1 MILQIL
7 SLIIDHS
14 YHAKPVYAIAPAI
27 AAALISAIPALVQ
40 AGKGISQGS
49 QARKLA
55 REWNPDYQIPTSIT
69 DNVSTAQGAYNAA
82 SAYGLPGQGRIQ
94 NQIGQ
99 NTASA
104 MQAIQQ
110 SQQSPA
116 AMLAGLSSVN
126 QNANNAMA
134 DLGVNAAQFRQQNM
148 MNTMNSLMSARQALA
163 QFQDRQFEINKLKPF
178 EAQMAASGA
187 LRAGGMQNIYGGL
200 SSLASTGANA
210 YLRSNTGVQGTQGQR
225 VYNPNNYLYP
235 MGTSTDYIPPVQD
248 PNQPLNG

>member
-1 MILQIL
+1 MPINP
-7 SLIIDHS
+7 LIAS
-14 YHAKPVYAIAPAI
+14 
-27 AAALISAIPALVQ
+27 ALISSVPSLFQTGIGIGQGARANKLGKGNMPQYVIPASV
-40 AGKGISQGS
+40 
-49 QARKLA
+49 
-55 REWNPDYQIPTSIT
+55 Y
-69 DNVSTAQGAYNAA
+69 DNVNTARGAYNAA

-187 LRAGGMQNIYGGL
+187 LRSGGIQNLYGGL
-200 SSLASTGANA
+200 SSLANTGANA
-210 YLRSNTGVQGTQGQR
+210 YLRYPFGANGAGTLGVNNNP
-225 VYNPNNYLYP
+225 YNPKNYLYP
-235 MGTSTDYIPPVQD
+235 MGTATDYIPPVED